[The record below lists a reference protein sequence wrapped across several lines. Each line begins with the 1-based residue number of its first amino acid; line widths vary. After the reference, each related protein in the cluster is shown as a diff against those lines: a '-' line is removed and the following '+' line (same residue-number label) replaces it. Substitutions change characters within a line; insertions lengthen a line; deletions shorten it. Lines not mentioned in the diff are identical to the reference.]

1 MAAQSASALR
11 IIVTVGHDAARR
23 QNEKERMMMRIAAVA
38 IATLALLATPTLA
51 ASKRDAPVNK
61 ATEIHGA
68 PGNTPGFG
76 GSSASPN
83 GNGKNGGNGIHAIAG
98 GAPGQGGVNEPDD
111 RPAGNMHGGLAGATG
126 YSK

>member
-1 MAAQSASALR
+1 
-11 IIVTVGHDAARR
+11 
-23 QNEKERMMMRIAAVA
+23 MMRNTILAL
-38 IATLALLATPTLA
+38 ATLVIASTPALA
-51 ASKRDAPVNK
+51 ASTREAPVNK

-76 GSSASPN
+76 GSSANPN
-83 GNGKNGGNGIHAIAG
+83 GIGKNGGNGIHDVAD

-111 RPAGNMHGGLAGATG
+111 RPAGNIHGGLAGATG

>member
-1 MAAQSASALR
+1 MRDVIL
-11 IIVTVGHDAARR
+11 ARAVLA
-23 QNEKERMMMRIAAVA
+23 IAATPA
-38 IATLALLATPTLA
+38 IA

-76 GSSASPN
+76 GSSANPN
-83 GNGKNGGNGIHAIAG
+83 GVGYNGGNGIHDVAD
-98 GAPGQGGVNEPDD
+98 GAPGQGGVNEADD
-111 RPAGNMHGGLAGATG
+111 RPAGNIHGGLAGATG

>member
-1 MAAQSASALR
+1 
-11 IIVTVGHDAARR
+11 
-23 QNEKERMMMRIAAVA
+23 MMRLMTAVCA
-38 IATLALLATPTLA
+38 IAILAGPALADSKKA
-51 ASKRDAPVNK
+51 APETK
-61 ATEIHGA
+61 ATDIHGA

-83 GNGKNGGNGIHAIAG
+83 GNGAGGGNGIHNIGG
-98 GAPGQGGVNEPDD
+98 GAPGQTAEFDPPGQGDPED

>member
-1 MAAQSASALR
+1 
-11 IIVTVGHDAARR
+11 
-23 QNEKERMMMRIAAVA
+23 MMRSLAPVVAALV
-38 IATLALLATPTLA
+38 LATAPALA
-51 ASKRDAPVNK
+51 ASTREAPVNK

-76 GSSASPN
+76 GSSANPN
-83 GNGKNGGNGIHAIAG
+83 GIGQNGGDGIHNIGG
-98 GAPGQGGVNEPDD
+98 GAPGLGGVNEPDD

>member
-1 MAAQSASALR
+1 
-11 IIVTVGHDAARR
+11 
-23 QNEKERMMMRIAAVA
+23 MMRTAVLALAAVA
-38 IATLALLATPTLA
+38 LMAAPALA
-51 ASKRDAPVNK
+51 ASKREAPVTK

-76 GSSASPN
+76 GSSANPN
-83 GNGKNGGNGIHAIAG
+83 GTGVNGGNGIHNIGG
-98 GAPGQGGVNEPDD
+98 GAPGQGGVNEADD

>member
-1 MAAQSASALR
+1 
-11 IIVTVGHDAARR
+11 
-23 QNEKERMMMRIAAVA
+23 MMRIAALA
-38 IATLALLATPTLA
+38 LAAISLIATPALA
-51 ASKRDAPVNK
+51 ASKREAPVNK
-61 ATEIHGA
+61 ATAIHEA

-76 GSSASPN
+76 GSSANPN
-83 GNGKNGGNGIHAIAG
+83 GGGVNGGNGIHNIGG

>member
-1 MAAQSASALR
+1 MENENDAICSARPRRRGPHGRS
-11 IIVTVGHDAARR
+11 HARR
-23 QNEKERMMMRIAAVA
+23 LQARSAGHEGHRNY
-38 IATLALLATPTLA
+38 
-51 ASKRDAPVNK
+51 
-61 ATEIHGA
+61 GA

-76 GSSASPN
+76 GSSANPN
-83 GNGKNGGNGIHAIAG
+83 GVGNNGGNGIHNIGG